1 MVLAKRSAVGAGKYA
16 VHVDGTVTENRQRHP
31 VSCVT
36 LRDYMHKRTAA
47 MPYERVLRMME
58 LLRKQMTDLEVLH
71 LSIPYYGLDDVLV
84 INDVFFC
91 FANAEKLFAYDAST
105 RQLEVT
111 RAINRSYA
119 FYAPEIKPLLRALP
133 YSVDYRASY
142 YSLGLLSAYCALLV
156 PELMSSTADRGA
168 DRGVADDDKDKDKD
182 NDNDDAISGGRRNKN
197 NKSQP
202 LVVSVLDPLKYTKLY
217 WFILRCCGIGGGKS
231 RPRML
236 IFI

>member
-31 VSCVT
+31 VTCVT

-58 LLRKQMTDLEVLH
+58 LLRKQMSDLEVLNQ
-71 LSIPYYGLDDVLV
+71 SIPYYGLDDVLV

-111 RAINRSYA
+111 RAINRSSA

-156 PELMSSTADRGA
+156 PELMSSTADKGS
-168 DRGVADDDKDKDKD
+168 DDDKDKDK
-182 NDNDDAISGGRRNKN
+182 DAISGGRRNKN
-197 NKSQP
+197 NKSQT
-202 LVVSVLDPLKYTKLY
+202 LVAVLDPLKYTKLY

-231 RPRML
+231 RSRML